1 MGRPLRRPIG
11 NDMERVDSAGARE
24 GGLKSD
30 LLANISQLLTVIDRV
45 GSGETVQ
52 ALQSSYAEAHPVGA
66 LTASLN
72 EIIASLSEARLRS
85 QSYSRELQEKIAAIE
100 VQDAAIA
107 ELSTPILE
115 VWDGV
120 LCMPIVGIMDS
131 ARTAEMARTLLNTIV
146 QTKASLA
153 LLDITGIQIMD
164 TRAVDHFLRM
174 ARAIRLLGARCVLSG
189 VHPNVS
195 QTMVHM
201 GMDLRGIETHRS
213 IREALRHLVD
223 SRTVTLKS
231 RGGGMRAPAVAAQ
244 SDNPLP
250 EKSAV
255 VDE

>member
-1 MGRPLRRPIG
+1 
-11 NDMERVDSAGARE
+11 MERVDKASARE

-30 LLANISQLLTVIDRV
+30 LLANISQLLTVIERV

-52 ALQSSYAEAHPVGA
+52 ALQSNYAEAHPVGA
-66 LTASLN
+66 LTSSLN

-115 VWDGV
+115 VWEGV

-131 ARTAEMARTLLNTIV
+131 ARTAEMARTLLYTIV
-146 QTKASLA
+146 QTKVSLA

-231 RGGGMRAPAVAAQ
+231 RGRGLRAPAVQAQ
-244 SDNPLP
+244 SENPLP
-250 EKSAV
+250 ENSAV